1 MTAPYIGPDPTGDL
15 ILLDAI
21 DAAVSRV
28 RVQVA
33 AALIAGDDLEAGRI
47 IREAVNVRLASIREL
62 ERPSDVSD
70 EELAEAFRD
79 VYAANDLRAA
89 YREKQRDDAREVW
102 AEMTAEVRAHEA
114 GE

>member
-1 MTAPYIGPDPTGDL
+1 MSDL

-21 DAAVSRV
+21 EAAVSRV
-28 RVQVA
+28 RAQVA

-47 IREAVNVRLASIREL
+47 IREAVNVRLASIRDL
-62 ERPSDVSD
+62 ERPDTVSD
-70 EELAEAFRD
+70 DELAECFRD
-79 VYAANDLRAA
+79 VYAAEEMRAR
-89 YREKQRDDAREVW
+89 YREKQREQW